1 MNIDMQFLT
10 GYSIPSLN
18 RQTAKTCGSKASR
31 ALHSPHL
38 MQCNVYWNESQRW
51 LQHRAHVVET
61 TGAWMVASTQK
72 QEENVRI
79 CLEQSNTCYRQKN
92 HLSSQVLQDKNPAFY
107 TTQSYSMTGKQGGS
121 TLDVMQN
128 IYLTT
133 GELAHGNTTKDK
145 FQACHHQP

>member
-1 MNIDMQFLT
+1 
-10 GYSIPSLN
+10 
-18 RQTAKTCGSKASR
+18 
-31 ALHSPHL
+31 
-38 MQCNVYWNESQRW
+38 
-51 LQHRAHVVET
+51 
-61 TGAWMVASTQK
+61 MVASKQK

-133 GELAHGNTTKDK
+133 GELAHGSARTREHNERQVSSLSSSTISIIKRPK
-145 FQACHHQP
+145 VHAFF